1 MSQIIEVRIPDIGTS
16 DAVDV
21 VEVLVAVGDR
31 IDAED
36 SLITLESDK
45 ASMDV
50 PAPTAGTVKE
60 LRVAAGDKV
69 SEDSLILLLEVAAE
83 TAEVA
88 PAATQ
93 PAATQSAATQPAA
106 TQSAATQSAATQ
118 SAATPAETT
127 SPASAPPSTT
137 AETPPNPAAE
147 SPDAPAASQGAAD
160 LQAEVLVLGSGPGG
174 YTAAFRAAD
183 LGKKVIIVER
193 YPTLGGVCLNVGCIP
208 SKALLHLAK
217 VIDEAAASAAHGIDF
232 GAPKIDLD
240 GIKGFKDGV
249 VGKLTGG
256 LQTLAKQRQVQV
268 VVGHGMFESSHRLVV
283 ETDGGPVRIDFE
295 QAIIAAGSRVTQIPG
310 IPYDDPRIMDSTG
323 ALELADIPSRLLVI
337 GGGIIGLEM
346 ATVYHALGSKVTIV
360 EMLDG
365 IIPGAD
371 PDIVRPLHRHLAK
384 RYDNIFLGTKVS
396 RVEAH
401 EDSLE
406 AFFEGPKAPSSD
418 HFDGVLVAVGRR
430 PNGDRIAAERAG
442 INVDARGF
450 IAVNGQ
456 MRTHVEHIFAI
467 GDIVGQPM
475 LAHKASHEGRV
486 AAEVI
491 AGEASAF
498 DARVIPSVAYTDP
511 EVAWVGLTETQAK
524 DQQLDYGKGVFPWSA
539 SGRALSIGRSE
550 GMTKL
555 LFDNAT
561 GRVLGG
567 AMVGP
572 QAGDLIAEV
581 GLAIEMGCDAHDLGL
596 TIHPHPTLSET
607 VGLSADAFEGS
618 LTELYLPKTSSRKR

>member
-1 MSQIIEVRIPDIGTS
+1 MSQIIEVRVPDIGTS

-21 VEVLVAVGDR
+21 VEILVAAGDR
-31 IDAED
+31 ISAKD

-50 PAPTAGTVKE
+50 PAPTAGVVKE
-60 LRVAAGDKV
+60 LKVSAGDQV
-69 SEDSLILLLEVAAE
+69 SQDSLILLLEVAKEVAAE
-83 TAEVA
+83 GAAAEGAAAEETVSEAEPSKPATSTAEQESSTA
-88 PAATQ
+88 SQASRNAQ
-93 PAATQSAATQPAA
+93 PAADG
-106 TQSAATQSAATQ
+106 
-118 SAATPAETT
+118 
-127 SPASAPPSTT
+127 
-137 AETPPNPAAE
+137 
-147 SPDAPAASQGAAD
+147 DAD
-160 LQAEVLVLGSGPGG
+160 MRAEVVVLGSGPGG

-183 LGKKVIIVER
+183 LGKKVILVER

-217 VIDEAAASAAHGIDF
+217 VIDEAAASAAHGIEF
-232 GAPKIDLD
+232 GAPKIDLEGVKD
-240 GIKGFKDGV
+240 FKDGV

-256 LQTLAKQRQVQV
+256 LETLAKQRSVDV
-268 VVGHGMFESSHRLVV
+268 VVGHGELESSHRLLVT
-283 ETDGGPVRIDFE
+283 TDDGPQRIEFE
-295 QAIIAAGSRVTQIPG
+295 HAIIAAGSRVSQIPG
-310 IPYDDPRIMDSTG
+310 IPYDDPRVMDSTG
-323 ALELADIPSRLLVI
+323 ALELKDIPERLLVI

-346 ATVYHALGSKVTIV
+346 ATVYHALGSKITIV

-371 PDIVRPLHRHLAK
+371 PDIVRPLHRHLGK
-384 RYDNIFLGTKVS
+384 RYENIFLGTKVS
-396 RVEAH
+396 RVEARS
-401 EDSLE
+401 DGLE
-406 AFFEGPKAPSSD
+406 AFFDGPKAPASD
-418 HFDGVLVAVGRR
+418 RFDGVLVAVGRR
-430 PNGDRIAAERAG
+430 PNGDGIGAERAG
-442 INVDARGF
+442 IKVDERGF
-450 IAVNGQ
+450 LPADHQ
-456 MRTHVEHIFAI
+456 MRTNVPHIFAI

-491 AGEASAF
+491 AGQKSAF

-511 EVAWVGLTETQAK
+511 EVAWVGVTETQAK
-524 DQQLDYGKGVFPWSA
+524 AQGLDYGKGSFPWVA

-561 GRVLGG
+561 GRVIGG
-567 AMVGP
+567 ALVGP
-572 QAGDLIAEV
+572 QAGDLIAEI
-581 GLAIEMGCDAHDLGL
+581 GLAIEMGCDAHDIGL

-618 LTELYLPKTSSRKR
+618 LTELYLPKKSSRKDKKS